1 MKEHNP
7 TEEEAIKIL
16 SAFDN
21 LPLEKRL
28 AVFRGLTAQSR
39 ENLVA
44 ASRRPTQLMRRVSE
58 EEIYFT
64 VKELGESDAPS
75 IIAMTTGRQLQYI
88 MDVDLWKKD
97 MLDLNAA
104 SRWLNIIAA
113 TGEEKILQF
122 VQITDSELLITL
134 LGKFLKIISRDEDSD
149 LTEQLDSLPA
159 FTLDDIFFVE
169 FTSPDTEDAL
179 KRILES
185 IFRWNN
191 VFYLHLME
199 HLTWDNQME
208 NEDLARK
215 WRAARLS
222 EKGFP
227 EFDEVLEIY
236 QYLHKNGIHYP
247 GDDTLSAHE
256 EPDVPEPLMEYP
268 LKVLESNNLFRRSL
282 ARAALLEER
291 DRMSRELAHLANK
304 VIIADGKDP
313 GSMEEIRTSLNKVA
327 AYINLALEEICDE
340 DETNALRILQIN
352 HMELLFRRGFSLI
365 LDLRKEVR
373 QFIRDYEGGIE
384 NLGNPLAGIVSG
396 LLQKRP
402 YYGGNVFE
410 NQPPREFEFLQDITS
425 IRGMMNRKDLDEKWE
440 PV

>member
-7 TEEEAIKIL
+7 TEQEAVEII
-16 SAFDN
+16 SAFDR

-28 AVFRGLTAQSR
+28 TLFRGLTARSR
-39 ENLVA
+39 EDLLA
-44 ASRRPTQLMRRVSE
+44 ASQRPTEIMRRVSE
-58 EEIYFT
+58 EEVFYTI
-64 VKELGESDAPS
+64 KQLGESDAPT
-75 IIAMTTGRQLQYI
+75 IIALTTRKQFQYI

-113 TGEEKILQF
+113 AGEQKILQF

-134 LGKFLKIISRDEDSD
+134 LGKFLKIITRDEDCD

-159 FTLDDIFFVE
+159 FTLDDVFYIE

-191 VFYLHLME
+191 IFYLHLME
-199 HLTWDNQME
+199 HLTWDNKIE
-208 NEDLARK
+208 IEELARK

-247 GDDTLSAHE
+247 ADDMLSPHE
-256 EPDVPEPLMEYP
+256 EAEAPEPLMEFP

-282 ARAALLEER
+282 ARTALLEER

-313 GSMEEIRTSLNKVA
+313 GSLEEIGASLNKVA
-327 AYINLALEEICDE
+327 AYINIALEEICDE
-340 DETNALRILQIN
+340 DVTNAARILQTN

-365 LDLRKEVR
+365 LDLRKDVR
-373 QFIRDYEGGIE
+373 QFIRNYEGGIE

-402 YYGGNVFE
+402 YYAGNVFE
-410 NQPPREFEFLQDITS
+410 NQPPREFEFLQDINS
-425 IRGMMNRKDLDEKWE
+425 IRGMMNQQALEEKWE
-440 PV
+440 PM